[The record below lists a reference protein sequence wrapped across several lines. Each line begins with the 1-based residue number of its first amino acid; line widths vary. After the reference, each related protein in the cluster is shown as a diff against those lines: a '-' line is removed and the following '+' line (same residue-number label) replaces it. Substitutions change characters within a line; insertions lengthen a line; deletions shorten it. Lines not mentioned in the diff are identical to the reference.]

1 MARNFFPDA
10 EIDREVLEPGKVSR
24 KVRAHGE
31 RIMLV
36 EVSFEAGGVGAE
48 HEHPHDQA
56 TYCLE
61 GEFTFA
67 VGRDSRTLRPGDS
80 VFIPG
85 GARHGT
91 TCVARGRLLD
101 AFTPRRDDFLPKERP

>member
-1 MARNFFPDA
+1 MGKRFFPDA
-10 EIDREVLEPGKVSR
+10 EIDREILDPGKVSR
-24 KVRAHGE
+24 KVRANGE

-36 EVSFEAGGVGAE
+36 EVSFETGGVGAE

-61 GEFTFA
+61 GEFRFT
-67 VGRDSRTLRPGDS
+67 VGPDWRTLKPGDS

-91 TCVARGRLLD
+91 VCVARGRLLD
-101 AFTPRRDDFLPKERP
+101 AFTPRRDDFLEKEKA

>member
-1 MARNFFPDA
+1 MDKLFFPDG
-10 EIDREVLEPGKVSR
+10 EIEHEVLDPKTSR

-31 RIMLV
+31 RIMIV
-36 EVSFEAGGVGAE
+36 EVSFAEGGVGAE

-56 TYCLE
+56 TYCLA
-61 GEFTFA
+61 GEFRFT
-67 VGRDSRTLRPGDS
+67 VGAETRTLLPGDS

-91 TCVARGRLLD
+91 ACVAEGRLLD
-101 AFTPRRDDFLPKERP
+101 TFTPRRDDFLKR